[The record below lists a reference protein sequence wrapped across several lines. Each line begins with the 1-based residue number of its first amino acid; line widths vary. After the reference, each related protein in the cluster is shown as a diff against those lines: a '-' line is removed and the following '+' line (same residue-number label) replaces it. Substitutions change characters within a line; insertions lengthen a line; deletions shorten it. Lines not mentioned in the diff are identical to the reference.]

1 MEHDTDFDIDEL
13 SDHTLSDVQNVL
25 SNLSDSE
32 EESSL
37 SPKSIIE
44 SSSSSS
50 MADAIVDSTDRRLND
65 FESSESDSDSDIT
78 DLPAPDQSRR
88 PKRPHRFYNRNA
100 VTQAPLLRKDIFI
113 SNFHCS
119 PRVFDM
125 FCDDYAEFFPIG
137 R

>member
-13 SDHTLSDVQNVL
+13 SDHTLSDVQNTL
-25 SNLSDSE
+25 SDSSDSE
-32 EESSL
+32 EKSSP
-37 SPKSIIE
+37 SSNNSIID

-50 MADAIVDSTDRRLND
+50 MADAIGNSVDRVLND
-65 FESSESDSDSDIT
+65 FESSDSDNDDDIT
-78 DLPAPDQSRR
+78 DLADQNRL
-88 PKRPHRFYNRNA
+88 PKRPHRWYNLNA
-100 VTQAPLLRKDIFI
+100 FTQAPLLRKDIFI

-119 PRVFDM
+119 PRVFEL